1 MDYID
6 QPLIRGDLR
15 RRLGREYYILRR
27 KVEDLAS
34 GTRWARLAPPQEK
47 ALPPHGASFADPSP
61 TEGRGY
67 VPAGE

>member
-34 GTRWARLAPPQEK
+34 GTRWARLSPPQEQLYPLMEHHSLILRPLK
-47 ALPPHGASFADPSP
+47 D
-61 TEGRGY
+61 
-67 VPAGE
+67 VDM